1 MSLVRAHTIGVSLD
15 GFATGDGQSLEAPF
29 GHAGMRLM
37 EWFFPTRTFQNATG
51 HRERM
56 EVDPAA
62 DPDDAFAA
70 RAWEGIGAEIMG
82 AGKFGPPGWQD
93 DADWT
98 GWWGEEPPF
107 HTPTYVLTHQPRE
120 SIEMKGGTVFH
131 FRDAPIEEVLAEA
144 QEAAAGQDVRIGGG
158 PSSLRDFLAAGLVDH
173 LHVAVVPIILGR
185 GVRLWDGL
193 EALEDGYEVAST
205 TTPSGVTHITFDRTQ
220 VAR

>member
-1 MSLVRAHTIGVSLD
+1 MSRVRAHNIGISLD
-15 GFATGDGQSLEAPF
+15 GFATGEGQSLEAPF
-29 GHAGMRLM
+29 GHAGHRLL
-37 EWFFPTRTFQNATG
+37 EWFFPTATFQAATG
-51 HRERM
+51 VRERV

-62 DPDDAFAA
+62 EPDDAFA
-70 RAWEGIGAEIMG
+70 RRSWEGIGAEIMG

-98 GWWGEEPPF
+98 GWWGVEPPF

-120 SIEMKGGTVFH
+120 SIEKKGGTVFH

-173 LHVAVVPIILGR
+173 LHVAVVPIILGC
-185 GVRLWDGL
+185 GVRLWEGL

-205 TTPSGVTHITFDRTQ
+205 TTPSGVTHVTFDRTDA
-220 VAR
+220 AR